1 MIGFEAAPQS
11 ERGHPNEDPE
21 TRSLDKKEFYTL
33 LINKFYLPP
42 YNSRGI
48 NRDYLLKVY
57 KQQCYQVMMLEL
69 KHFEVELTPSMVK
82 RVGIQNNSLLL
93 QKMNLLLLAHGKPGM
108 GFEDYDPPEEVNSV
122 D

>member
-21 TRSLDKKEFYTL
+21 TRRLDKKEFYTL
-33 LINKFYLPP
+33 LIHKYYLPP
-42 YNSRGI
+42 YHSRGI

-57 KQQCYQVMMLEL
+57 KHECYRVKMLEL

-93 QKMNLLLLAHGKPGM
+93 QKMNFLLKVFKMPTM
-108 GFEDYDPPEEVNSV
+108 GFEEYDPPDEV